1 MNLILLGAP
10 GAGKGTQAEVI
21 CEHLSIPA
29 VSTGN
34 MIREALKNGTEMGLR
49 AKSYMEEGKL
59 VPDEVVIGIIKERL
73 QQDDCKNGFILDGFP
88 RTTSQAVSLDAIL
101 RDLGIKLDGVINIA
115 VPDEEL
121 IKRTTGRQI
130 CRSCGTTYHVTF
142 KPSKVKNVCDKC
154 GGELY
159 QRDDDK
165 VETVKKRLSVYAAQT
180 KPLIDYYKNSN
191 LYIEIDGEQNMDDVY
206 KDIIASLEKSK

>member
-1 MNLILLGAP
+1 MKNSSSGRR
-10 GAGKGTQAEVI
+10 
-21 CEHLSIPA
+21 A
-29 VSTGN
+29 VRSA
-34 MIREALKNGTEMGLR
+34 AL
-49 AKSYMEEGKL
+49 
-59 VPDEVVIGIIKERL
+59 
-73 QQDDCKNGFILDGFP
+73 
-88 RTTSQAVSLDAIL
+88 AV
-101 RDLGIKLDGVINIA
+101 R
-115 VPDEEL
+115 
-121 IKRTTGRQI
+121 
-130 CRSCGTTYHVTF
+130 H
-142 KPSKVKNVCDKC
+142 KVKNVCDKC